1 MVGGL
6 VQLVVVAEVKCLER
20 LMMAWL
26 KMELAA
32 DLGEQHSSDQP

>member
-20 LMMAWL
+20 LTAWL

-32 DLGEQHSSDQP
+32 DPGEQHSSDQP